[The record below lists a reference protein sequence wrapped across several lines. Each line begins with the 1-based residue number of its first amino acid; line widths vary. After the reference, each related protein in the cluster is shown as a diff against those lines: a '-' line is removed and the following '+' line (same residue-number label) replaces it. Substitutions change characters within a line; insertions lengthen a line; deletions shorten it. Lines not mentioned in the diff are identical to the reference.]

1 AFRVCTA
8 RRIRQREEAA
18 MQEFIGFTG
27 IASAILAS
35 VGLALALEWLSL
47 RGLMRLM
54 PGIAPGLATSESLSA
69 DRAKEL

>member
-1 AFRVCTA
+1 
-8 RRIRQREEAA
+8 

-54 PGIAPGLATSESLSA
+54 PATAPGHAISGSPSAGRAT
-69 DRAKEL
+69 EL

>member
-1 AFRVCTA
+1 
-8 RRIRQREEAA
+8 

-54 PGIAPGLATSESLSA
+54 PGIAPGHATSGPLSTGS
-69 DRAKEL
+69 AKEL

>member
-1 AFRVCTA
+1 
-8 RRIRQREEAA
+8 